1 MAVCVEFLKHV
12 RRHEPSVTGVNS
24 KTFAP
29 FVLCLFGA
37 FSNAANACSDAES
50 AKASVDSLSV
60 TANSFSIS
68 EADGRRMITTLG
80 SMKNSSE
87 ACFDSVV
94 VEVKYLDAKNSLID
108 TITQPLYGVVAPPSA
123 EVAFRVRDEA
133 ALAKE
138 AYASQVIRI
147 VSAEPR
153 KASRGAKPQ
162 SGWSV
167 FVDFVASWGPMLLL
181 IGVWIFFMQRMKRKD
196 SPQGRQLA
204 LFEQQN
210 ATLEAQNVFL
220 ARIAAASEAR
230 AKGQSDA

>member
-1 MAVCVEFLKHV
+1 MSNV
-12 RRHEPSVTGVNS
+12 RRHDFTFAGVHL
-24 KTFAP
+24 KKLAP
-29 FVLCLFGA
+29 FVLCVFGLL
-37 FSNAANACSDAES
+37 SNAANACSDAES
-50 AKASVDSLSV
+50 AKASVDNLSV
-60 TANSFSIS
+60 TANSFSLS

-94 VEVKYLDAKNSLID
+94 VEVKYLDAKNSVID

-133 ALAKE
+133 ANAKE
-138 AYASQVIRI
+138 AYASQVIRV

-153 KASRGAKPQ
+153 KASRGTKAQ
-162 SGWSV
+162 SGWST
-167 FVDFVASWGPMLLL
+167 FADFLVSWGPMLLL
-181 IGVWIFFMQRMKRKD
+181 IGVWVFFMQRMKRKD

-210 ATLEAQNVFL
+210 AILEAQNGLL
-220 ARIAAASEAR
+220 ARIASASEVRAR
-230 AKGQSDA
+230 GQSDA